1 MLDPLSQR
9 QKSSA
14 CNAEGDEIVPGRSL
28 IIMENRT
35 VLRTLPWGSGVA
47 THWILWINPGAAR
60 CWRAAKCDNVLKERR
75 QSH

>member
-14 CNAEGDEIVPGRSL
+14 YNAEGDEIVPGRSL

-35 VLRTLPWGSGVA
+35 GLRTLPWGVPFS
-47 THWILWINPGAAR
+47 
-60 CWRAAKCDNVLKERR
+60 ERFMVER
-75 QSH
+75 HDSIRT